1 MPTPTT
7 AALVAVLAAAGVC
20 GRKKKTGRNRTPIPH
35 NPRLSSPTPNHPLS
49 SPSPSTTT
57 TATAY
62 LARDALPLPLPCL
75 HPVGDVDPSL
85 YPSPSPL
92 TGGWAPNTRL
102 FDAAERLFDHLIDGA
117 ESVAVA
123 PDGAY
128 LLADKYGWVWEAKP
142 AVKNANRTLSKI
154 AHLGAGRPL
163 GSHVSHDGRTLF
175 VCLAGTGLVALDRPT
190 RTVTLLASVDEGGVP
205 ILYANDLD
213 VSPSDPATILFTDS
227 VAFPPARNR
236 AGFYDTMAAYV
247 LSVLVG
253 TPSGRLLRWDGKAKK
268 ASMVSTGLWF
278 ANGVAASSDGAYAAV
293 VETNSMRVHR
303 VELVGATAGA
313 RSVLI
318 DRLPGFPDGITRGPP
333 TTDGRD
339 TFWIAIIAPAQP
351 ITALLPSRLG
361 RAFFGWLPAAVKPRF
376 RAWGA
381 VARVSARGD
390 VLDFLVDPTGARV
403 SHTSAVTVAPSGDLL
418 LGNLAGDYVS
428 RVPAGALGR

>member
-1 MPTPTT
+1 MRGNWGST
-7 AALVAVLAAAGVC
+7 
-20 GRKKKTGRNRTPIPH
+20 IPK
-35 NPRLSSPTPNHPLS
+35 PLDRPSLSLPHHP
-49 SPSPSTTT
+49 
-57 TATAY
+57 AY
-62 LARDALPLPLPCL
+62 LARDALPLPLPCP
-75 HPVGDVDPSL
+75 HPVGDVDPAL

-92 TGGWAPNTRL
+92 TGEWAPNTRL
-102 FDAAERLFDHLIDGA
+102 FDSAERLFDHLIDGA

-128 LLADKYGWVWEAKP
+128 LLADKHGWVWEAQP
-142 AVKNANRTLSKI
+142 AAKGANRTLSKV

-163 GSHVSHDGRTLF
+163 GSHVSQDGRTLL

-190 RTVTLLASVDEGGVP
+190 RSVTLLASVDGEGVP

-213 VSPSDPATILFTDS
+213 VSPADPTTILFTDS

-253 TPSGRLLRWDGKAKK
+253 TPSGRLLRWDGAAKK
-268 ASMVSTGLWF
+268 ATVISSGLWF
-278 ANGVAASSDGAYAAV
+278 ANGVAASTDATYAAV

-303 VELVGATAGA
+303 VELVGAAAGA

-318 DRLPGFPDGITRGPP
+318 DRLPGFPDGVARGPP
-333 TTDGRD
+333 TADGHD

-351 ITALLPSRLG
+351 ITALLPFRLG
-361 RAFFGWLPAAVKPRF
+361 RALFGWLPAAVKPRF

-381 VARVSARGD
+381 VARVSETGE
-390 VLDFLVDPTGARV
+390 VLDFLLDPTGARA
-403 SHTSAVTVAPSGDLL
+403 SHTSAVTVASNGDLL
-418 LGNLAGDYVS
+418 VGNLAGDYVS
-428 RVPAGALGR
+428 RVPAGALGK